1 MATFPPPSTAP
12 AGWYPDP
19 SGHGLCYFDGTGW
32 TRLGA
37 QSAAAPPFSVPHPT
51 LPLLAGVGAL
61 IVLAASLLVSRL
73 VGSLTDGV
81 QAPEW
86 VFLALSAAIGY
97 GPSLGWFWY
106 VRRRWADSRARNTGW
121 QFHPIDLAW
130 GPLTW
135 LAAIVAQAA
144 VAAVVLGFNIP
155 LTSNVEDVAGGEITT
170 TFVVGIVL
178 TAVVAAP
185 IVEELV
191 FRGIILRGF
200 IGRMGAIAAIVLQ
213 GILFGVAHVDPAR
226 GTGNIGLAMV
236 LSAIGMVLGTT
247 AYLTRRI
254 GAGVLA
260 HAILNGIVVTLTLT
274 GVTDR
279 LNNRFDEPLD
289 TVVVAPTVVVSDLL
303 TLEQLIVDEPHPAEP
318 RGDEND
324 AAAASVID

>member
-1 MATFPPPSTAP
+1 MASFPPPSTAP

-37 QSAAAPPFSVPHPT
+37 PPLAVPHPT
-51 LPLLAGVGAL
+51 LPLRAAVGAL
-61 IVLAASLLVSRL
+61 VVLAASLLISRL
-73 VGSLTDGV
+73 VGALVDGV
-81 QAPEW
+81 DAPEW
-86 VFLALSAAIGY
+86 VFLALSAAVGY

-106 VRRRWADSRARNTGW
+106 VRRKWANSRARLTGW

-144 VAAVVLGFNIP
+144 VAAIVLGFDIP
-155 LTSNVEDVAGGEITT
+155 LTSNVEDLAGGQITT
-170 TFVVGIVL
+170 TYIVGIVL

-185 IVEELV
+185 LVEELV
-191 FRGIILRGF
+191 FRGIILRGL
-200 IGRMGAIAAIVLQ
+200 IGRIGVIASIALQ
-213 GILFGVAHVDPAR
+213 GILFGIAHVDPAR
-226 GTGNIGLAMV
+226 GAGNIGLVMV
-236 LSAIGMVLGTT
+236 LAAIGMVLGTT
-247 AYLTRRI
+247 AFLTRRI
-254 GAGVLA
+254 GAGVVA

-289 TVVVAPTVVVSDLL
+289 AIVVAVVPVVADVLP
-303 TLEQLIVDEPHPAEP
+303 LEQLVVDEAHLAEP
-318 RGDEND
+318 RRDQHHATRARILD
-324 AAAASVID
+324 